1 MKQSQIAMPFRT
13 RMLLG
18 ILAVAL
24 TSLAVFFAGSACF
37 VVRMAEKNY
46 ARTVTG
52 PMASQAARFDDAMRD
67 AYRTAVRA
75 ANDGELR
82 RQAAAYAALDAPAT
96 LDALALSNRLLA
108 LRDTAQQADS
118 LALYLPGRQQ
128 MITSSEYRIVA
139 DVPRADAPSWVT
151 AAPPDSLSPHVY
163 WDDAGSVPRCEY
175 GYFQDIRAADGSVL
189 ARVCVNVDERTMY
202 YGLLEQSAAQED
214 TAVYLLAADGTVVS
228 SGPPDGHGLSFTDLT
243 GHAMPAAR
251 TAFGSTRAG
260 RLYAL
265 VQGGF
270 SGCAV
275 LRLTSRGTLSSELG
289 GMALL
294 LALLLGVVCIAAV
307 LLARKLSGWLYRP
320 LGALMGA
327 MECAGQGD
335 MNARAPD
342 GADEFGA
349 IGSRFN
355 QMMEEI
361 DNLLDDLVEARLE
374 KRQSEIEA
382 LQQQIKPH
390 FMYNTLNTIK
400 FAAILQGNEEIGS
413 LLGSFIAL
421 LEASISKK
429 GAFLPLSEEI
439 HLVEDYASLQ
449 QYRYMDS
456 FTVECSVSPEAA
468 GCTVP
473 RLLLQPLVENAIL
486 HGILPRRPGNR
497 ITIDATVENR
507 MLHIL
512 VSDNGKGMREEECRA
527 LLENDPDDNRRFTG
541 IGMRN
546 VRERLRLYYG
556 DRATFSIHTAPGEG
570 TCIMLSLPAIPED
583 KEGTP

>member
-1 MKQSQIAMPFRT
+1 
-13 RMLLG
+13 
-18 ILAVAL
+18 
-24 TSLAVFFAGSACF
+24 
-37 VVRMAEKNY
+37 
-46 ARTVTG
+46 
-52 PMASQAARFDDAMRD
+52 
-67 AYRTAVRA
+67 
-75 ANDGELR
+75 
-82 RQAAAYAALDAPAT
+82 
-96 LDALALSNRLLA
+96 
-108 LRDTAQQADS
+108 
-118 LALYLPGRQQ
+118 
-128 MITSSEYRIVA
+128 
-139 DVPRADAPSWVT
+139 
-151 AAPPDSLSPHVY
+151 
-163 WDDAGSVPRCEY
+163 
-175 GYFQDIRAADGSVL
+175 
-189 ARVCVNVDERTMY
+189 
-202 YGLLEQSAAQED
+202 
-214 TAVYLLAADGTVVS
+214 
-228 SGPPDGHGLSFTDLT
+228 
-243 GHAMPAAR
+243 
-251 TAFGSTRAG
+251 
-260 RLYAL
+260 
-265 VQGGF
+265 
-270 SGCAV
+270 
-275 LRLTSRGTLSSELG
+275 
-289 GMALL
+289 
-294 LALLLGVVCIAAV
+294 
-307 LLARKLSGWLYRP
+307 
-320 LGALMGA
+320 MGA

-342 GADEFGA
+342 GDDEFGA
-349 IGSRFN
+349 IGGRFN

-374 KRQSEIEA
+374 KRQAEIEA

-400 FAAILQGNEEIGS
+400 FAAILQGNDEIGS

-468 GCTVP
+468 SCTVP

-556 DRATFSIHTAPGEG
+556 DEATFSIHTAPGEG